1 MALTTYA
8 ELKTAI
14 GDFLNRDDLTSV
26 APDFISLAEA
36 DINRRVRHWRMEG
49 RATHKLIRS
58 LAPYPRFCRSFDIS
72 RNVWRFSADR
82 VVEQS

>member
-26 APDFISLAEA
+26 APDFITLAEA

-49 RATHKLIRS
+49 RSTAQIDTQ
-58 LAPYPRFCRSFDIS
+58 
-72 RNVWRFSADR
+72 FSPSIL
-82 VVEQS
+82 E